1 MPRQTNSTREIDEE
15 KFRTIVEK
23 LKQEVEH
30 SDRGVKKLDIV
41 KFEGLT
47 LAVLAYKDDKG
58 NVSVLI
64 NIHGQKPSNSLSF
77 PTDYIDDLAEIAEI
91 LTRNKEVFKK
101 VLGSRSKETEIDVFK
116 SK

>member
-1 MPRQTNSTREIDEE
+1 MPKQTNNTKEIDEE

-30 SDRGVKKLDIV
+30 SDRGVKKLDII
-41 KFEGLT
+41 KFKGLT
-47 LAVLAYKDDKG
+47 LAVLAYKDDRN
-58 NVSVLI
+58 NVNVLL

-91 LTRNKEVFKK
+91 LVKNKEVFEK